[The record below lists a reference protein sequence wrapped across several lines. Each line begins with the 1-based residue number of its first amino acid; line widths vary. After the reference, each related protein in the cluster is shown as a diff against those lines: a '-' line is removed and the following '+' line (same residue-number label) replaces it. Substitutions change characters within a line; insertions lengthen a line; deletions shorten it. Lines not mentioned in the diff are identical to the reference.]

1 MSLKIP
7 KKDFKGLEKSKLDS
21 KIITL
26 IKYARIEARKIKNKL
41 EPNQINSWLDLIEF
55 LEKYAEEVREKARIL
70 KKRIEKGGI

>member
-26 IKYARIEARKIKNKL
+26 VKYARTEARKIKNKL
-41 EPNQINSWLDLIEF
+41 EPSQINSWSDLIEF
-55 LEKYAEEVREKARIL
+55 LEICLEEVRGKARVL